1 MLNNVKDFYKNTVI
15 GITAGVVE
23 TITLQP
29 MIYWKNALQ
38 QGLNFTLNPR
48 ICYRGVNASMIN
60 MATLTGIQI
69 PLNDYISHNILT
81 PNQKMLSSFYSGIIT
96 GFICAPMELIMIQQ
110 QKTGNNMYK
119 TIKKIGKNNVMRG
132 FITSCI
138 REGLYTIGY
147 LGIGPISSSYI
158 QKKYNITKNISDF
171 GGATI
176 ASIIA
181 STASHPFDTVK
192 TCMQGDIKRIKYTT
206 MLETTKILIKE
217 NGIKRLFDGWNWRT
231 SRMILSFF
239 VLIQCK
245 DRLSKWI

>member
-1 MLNNVKDFYKNTVI
+1 MSSYTEKFYKNSMI
-15 GITAGVVE
+15 GVTAGVVE

-38 QGLNFTLNPR
+38 QGLRFTLNPR

-69 PLNDYISHNILT
+69 PLNDYISNNILT
-81 PNQKMLSSFYSGIIT
+81 PNQKMLSSFYSGIVT

-119 TIKKIGKNNVMRG
+119 TVKKIGRNNLMRG
-132 FITSCI
+132 LITSCI
-138 REGLYTIGY
+138 REGLYTVGY
-147 LGIGPISSSYI
+147 LGIGPISSTYI
-158 QKKYNITKNISDF
+158 QKKYNLTKNISDF
-171 GGATI
+171 CGATI

-181 STASHPFDTVK
+181 STASHPIDTIK
-192 TCMQGDIKRIKYTT
+192 TCMQGDIKREKYTT
-206 MLETTKILIKE
+206 ISETTKILIKE

-245 DRLSKWI
+245 DRLSKWM